1 MPPRFYLMTEGV
13 RGAFYF
19 EPEMT
24 RAVVMA
30 KQQALFETQPAPWT
44 LDDQGDWMAV
54 RVVFAQ
60 RPYGPYDYALP
71 ANLRGRLQPGQR
83 VKVPLGRGNRS
94 IQGYC
99 VALISPQDAMAAS
112 VNPTRLK
119 PVTAIV
125 DPRPL
130 IPTGL
135 LQLGQWISDRWHCPL
150 GVTLETIVPVAVRE
164 HSNTRETVFLHSDPQ
179 ITAQL
184 PDLKLSPQQRLA
196 LEVLRDST
204 DALTPAELARAAGC
218 TIGPISAL
226 RKKKFVQQ
234 STIRIEQR
242 THALAPATRLA
253 NLQLNV
259 DQQAALHSIEGA
271 LERNQHESILLH
283 GITGSGKTEVYIQ
296 AIQKVI
302 EFGRQAIVL
311 VPEISL
317 TPQTKR
323 RFNERFDRV
332 AVLHSNLTGAQ
343 RAWHWRQ
350 IAAGHVQVVIG
361 ARSAIF
367 APVPHLGLIVLDE
380 EHDGS
385 FKQDTA
391 PRYHARDVA
400 RWRSERENVPLILGS
415 ATPSLESWQRGLA
428 GKSRIV
434 SLPRRILDLPLP
446 DVATIDLR
454 GEFAGR
460 NSRGAISRPLHAAM
474 LNSLQSG
481 GQVILLL
488 NRRGYA
494 TTIQCPECGHVLY
507 CPDCAIAM
515 THHRD
520 RKFVMCHY
528 CDFRQPEPNRCAEC
542 NFAGIRF
549 WGVGTQRLE
558 QEVMARFPDYSCLRM
573 DTDSMQRPGSHEA
586 ALDLFR
592 GGERQILLGT
602 QMIAKGLDFPNVTL
616 VGVINAD
623 TALHLHDFRAGE
635 RTFTLITQVAGRT
648 GRGPRG
654 GRVMVQTFNPDHPAI
669 VAATRHDYQSFA
681 TAELEHRREFS
692 WPPFGILARYVVR
705 GPVEA
710 IAREMSENLASL
722 AENWPGLQPDCRVIG
737 PAEAPITKLRGK
749 YRFHFL
755 MHCQEEQRL
764 HDWVAYVEAQTPEI
778 EDVQHIV
785 DVDPQE
791 ML

>member
-1 MPPRFYLMTEGV
+1 MT
-13 RGAFYF
+13 
-19 EPEMT
+19 
-24 RAVVMA
+24 
-30 KQQALFETQPAPWT
+30 KQQALFDKQPDPWS
-44 LDDQGDWMAV
+44 LDDQADWCAA
-54 RVVFAQ
+54 RIVFSR
-60 RPYGPYDYALP
+60 RPYGPYDYEVP
-71 ANLRGRLQPGQR
+71 ADLRGKLTAGQR
-83 VKVPLGRGNRS
+83 VNVPLGRGNRS

-99 VALISPQDAMAAS
+99 VQIITPADPVAHT
-112 VNPTRLK
+112 VNPSRMK
-119 PVTAIV
+119 PVTSIV
-125 DPRPL
+125 DERPL
-130 IPTGL
+130 VSTTL
-135 LQLGQWISDRWHCPL
+135 LELGKWISHRWHCPL
-150 GVTLETIVPVAVRE
+150 GVTIEAIVPVAVRE
-164 HSNTRETVFLHSDPQ
+164 HSNTRQAIFLESDPEVVKRLDE
-179 ITAQL
+179 IR
-184 PDLKLSPQQRLA
+184 LSPKQRRV
-196 LEVLRDST
+196 LEILRDSR
-204 DALTPAELARAAGC
+204 DSLTPAELARSAGC
-218 TIGPISAL
+218 TTAPINSL
-226 RKKKFVQQ
+226 RKKKLVRQ
-234 STIRIEQR
+234 STVRIEQR
-242 THALAPATRLA
+242 THELAPAERRP
-253 NLQLNV
+253 NLQLND
-259 DQQAALHSIEGA
+259 DQQAALDIIHAA
-271 LERNQHESILLH
+271 LERNEHESILLH

-323 RFNERFDRV
+323 RFNERFDHV
-332 AVLHSNLTGAQ
+332 AVLHSNLTAAQ

-350 IAAGHVQVVIG
+350 IASGKVQVVIG

-385 FKQDTA
+385 FKQDTS

-400 RWRSERENVPLILGS
+400 RWRSEHENVPLILGS
-415 ATPSLESWQRGLA
+415 ATPSLESWHQGSA
-428 GKSRIV
+428 MKSRIV
-434 SLPRRILDLPLP
+434 SLPKRILNLPLP
-446 DVATIDLR
+446 DVTTIDLR

-460 NSRGAISRPLHAAM
+460 HSRGAISRQLHGAM
-474 LNSLQSG
+474 LDSLQSG

-528 CDFRQPEPNRCAEC
+528 CDFRQPEPTRCAEC
-542 NFAGIRF
+542 QFQGIRF

-558 QEVMARFPDYSCLRM
+558 QEVMARFPDYPCIRM
-573 DTDSMQRPGSHEA
+573 DTDSMNRPGSHET
-586 ALDLFR
+586 ALELFR
-592 GGERQILLGT
+592 SGERKILLGT

-669 VAATRHDYQSFA
+669 MAATKHDYESFA
-681 TAELEHRREFS
+681 DGELAHRREFS
-692 WPPFGILARYVVR
+692 YPPFGYLARFVIR
-705 GPVEA
+705 GPHESRT
-710 IAREMSENLASL
+710 REMADRLAAL
-722 AENWPGLQPDCRVIG
+722 AEDPEGTPETCRVIG

-749 YRFHFL
+749 FRFHFL
-755 MHCQEEQRL
+755 VQCQDEELL
-764 HDWVAYVEAQTPEI
+764 HDRVAHVEANAPEF

-785 DVDPQE
+785 DIDPQD